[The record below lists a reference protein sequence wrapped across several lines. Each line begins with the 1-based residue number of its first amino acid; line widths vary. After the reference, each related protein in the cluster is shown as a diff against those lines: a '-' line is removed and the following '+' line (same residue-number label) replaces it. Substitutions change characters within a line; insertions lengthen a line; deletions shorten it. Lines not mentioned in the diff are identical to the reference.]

1 MASARI
7 VEAVDVLKEGCVD
20 LSSGVPGVAPD
31 EFSLH
36 RLEECFD
43 CSVDAPIFVKRRQ
56 SRRAAHKDVGRFR
69 GRCSV
74 SGIV

>member
-43 CSVDAPIFVKRRQ
+43 CSVVLAI
-56 SRRAAHKDVGRFR
+56 ALATH
-69 GRCSV
+69 
-74 SGIV
+74 